1 MYEKIVDMMCEQFDL
16 TPDSITKDTSFVDDL
31 GIDSLDVV
39 ELVMELENA
48 FGMSEIPE
56 DELKKIHTVGD
67 LVDYVSAHADT

>member
-56 DELKKIHTVGD
+56 EELKKIHTVGD